1 MQIHNAPDG
10 YLNQL
15 VYLYRQ
21 QNKGSTK
28 IGFTFDSDTFEIA
41 LEVAGVYTVILI
53 TKAQYMYIKCMADIV
68 TLNHFLQLVIST
80 CNVKKFAQ

>member
-21 QNKGSTK
+21 QTKGSTK
-28 IGFTFDSDTFEIA
+28 IGFTFDLDTFEIA
-41 LEVAGVYTVILI
+41 LEVAEVHTVILI
-53 TKAQYMYIKCMADIV
+53 TKAQYSKCMADIV
-68 TLNHFLQLVIST
+68 TLNHFLQLVIRT
-80 CNVKKFAQ
+80 CNMKKFAQ